1 MPKVAHHLLMW
12 VGKESSLCDNWG
24 MNKVLVLRIRLIA
37 LGLILAAIII
47 ISRLFFIQIVRNEYF
62 SDQAD
67 RQYTHAGGQMFNRG
81 SIIFTTKDGSEVS
94 AATLKTGFIL
104 AINPS
109 NIKNAEATYKAL
121 NEIVL
126 LDGETFFKKA
136 AKVGDPYEELVNR
149 VEVET
154 ADKITALK
162 LPGVHLYKE
171 RWRFYPGNN
180 LASHTLGLLGFKGDE
195 FLGRYGLEKQ
205 YETTLHRSSNK
216 SFVNFFAE
224 VFSELGDSIFASNQ
238 PGSSEGDIILTIEPT
253 VQSVLEKEL
262 ADLQKK
268 WNASSVGGIIMDPNT
283 GEIRA
288 MASLPDFNPGSK
300 QENLNA
306 LNNPLVQNAYE
317 MGSIVK
323 PLTMAAGLDA
333 GVVMPQ
339 TTYNDKGSLTL
350 NTKTISNF
358 DGKARGVVPMQE
370 VLSQSLNT
378 GSVFVMQ
385 KLGKEK
391 FRNYMYGFGL
401 NKKTGIDLPDEAAG
415 LTNNLES
422 TRDIEYATAAFGQGI
437 AITPLSI
444 TRALASL
451 GNGGLLVTPHVV
463 KEIRYTSQLTKTIK
477 TPEPKQILKP
487 ETSEAVSRMLVKVVD
502 EALIGGKAKME
513 HYTIGAKTGTAQI
526 AKPKGGGYYD
536 DRYMH
541 TFFGYFPAYEP
552 KFIVFLY
559 VREPVGVKYA
569 SETLTGPFSNLTKFL
584 INYYQIPPDR

>member
-1 MPKVAHHLLMW
+1 
-12 VGKESSLCDNWG
+12 

-121 NEIVL
+121 NEIIP

-136 AKVGDPYEELVNR
+136 AKVDDPYEELADR

-195 FLGRYGLEKQ
+195 YLGRYGLEKQ
-205 YETTLHRSSNK
+205 YENTLHRSSNK

-224 VFSELGDSIFASNQ
+224 VFSELGDSIFSSDE

-268 WNASSVGGIIMDPNT
+268 WNASSVGGIIMDPKT

-288 MASLPDFNPGSK
+288 MASLPDFNPGGK
-300 QENLNA
+300 QENLA
-306 LNNPLVQNAYE
+306 VLSNPLVQNTYE

-333 GVVMPQ
+333 GVVTAQ

-358 DGKARGVVPMQE
+358 DGEARGVVPMQE

-401 NKKTGIDLPDEAAG
+401 NQKTGIDLPDEATG
-415 LTNNLES
+415 LTKNLES

-444 TRALASL
+444 TRALAAL

-463 KEIRYTSQLTKTIK
+463 KEIRYTTQLSTTIK
-477 TPEPKQILKP
+477 PPEPKQILKP
-487 ETSEAVSRMLVKVVD
+487 ETSEAISRMLVRVVD

-513 HYTIGAKTGTAQI
+513 HYTVGAKTGTAQI

-552 KFIVFLY
+552 EFIVFLY

>member
-1 MPKVAHHLLMW
+1 
-12 VGKESSLCDNWG
+12 
-24 MNKVLVLRIRLIA
+24 MNKVSVFRIRLIA

-47 ISRLFFIQIVRNEYF
+47 ISRLFFIQIVRNQYF

-67 RQYTHAGGQMFNRG
+67 RQYTHAGGQLFNRG
-81 SIIFTTKDGSEVS
+81 SIVFTTKDGGEVS

-109 NIKNAEATYKAL
+109 SVKNIEGTYDTL
-121 NEIVL
+121 NKLLPLDREI
-126 LDGETFFKKA
+126 FMKKA
-136 AKVGDPYEELVNR
+136 AKADDPYEELANR
-149 VEVET
+149 VEVEI

-162 LPGVHLYKE
+162 LPGVHVYKE

-180 LASHTLGLLGFKGDE
+180 LASHVIGLLGFKGDE

-205 YETTLHRSSNK
+205 YESVLTRSSNK
-216 SFVNFFAE
+216 TFINFFAE
-224 VFSELGDSIFASNQ
+224 VFSELGDSILSSNQ
-238 PGSSEGDIILTIEPT
+238 PSSSEGDIILTIEPT

-262 ADLQKK
+262 ADLRKK
-268 WNASSVGGIIMDPNT
+268 WNASSVGGIVMDPKT

-288 MASLPDFNPGSK
+288 MASLPDFNPGGK
-300 QENLNA
+300 QENLA
-306 LNNPLVQNAYE
+306 ILNNPLVQNAYE

-323 PLTMAAGLDA
+323 PLTVAAGLDA
-333 GVVMPQ
+333 GVITQ
-339 TTYNDKGSLTL
+339 HTTFNDKGSLTL

-358 DGKARGVVPMQE
+358 DGRARGVVPVQE

-401 NKKTGIDLPDEAAG
+401 NQKTGIDLPDEAMG
-415 LTNNLES
+415 LTKNLES

-437 AITPLSI
+437 AVTPLAI
-444 TRALASL
+444 TRALAAL

-477 TPEPKQILKP
+477 PSEPKQILKP
-487 ETSEAVSRMLVKVVD
+487 ETSEAISWMLVKVVD

-559 VREPVGVKYA
+559 VREPIGAKYA